1 MVVSAIVIA
10 FAVVVFAIRHR
21 PGSGVERWGDPPRA
35 RRGDV
40 EVDEA
45 DEEET
50 VEVDDEAVDEPRR
63 SRSTTLSTNPGIA
76 TEAAMPPDPHPEPD
90 PAPGPATTAEG
101 PEPSTHAPRRRPPPS
116 RLTPEAMSAARAGGA
131 SEGLVWLGREPEAK
145 ASILYRVLR
154 LVGRFVLFGLFRFR
168 IATSGQERL
177 PRTGGY
183 LLIGAAHRGWMDPFL
198 VIHALPLE
206 PRAWFLGSAPSTFT
220 ARWRE
225 VLIHRLGGLL
235 PVWRGGLG
243 VEQHV
248 EAARAVTR
256 NGAVFAQMPE
266 GTVSGPAGRIGAV
279 PQRRRPDRA
288 ADRRPDRAARDGGH
302 RGAVH
307 RPPDG
312 HGGARARRA
321 PERSSATPGTGRC
334 RPRGHGRSSSL
345 ARRLT
350 RRFEEVLGPAVERL
364 HPGTVDP
371 PGHPRRLK
379 RRLTWLFLRPGRLDR
394 DADA

>member
-1 MVVSAIVIA
+1 MA
-10 FAVVVFAIRHR
+10 
-21 PGSGVERWGDPPRA
+21 
-35 RRGDV
+35 
-40 EVDEA
+40 
-45 DEEET
+45 
-50 VEVDDEAVDEPRR
+50 
-63 SRSTTLSTNPGIA
+63 
-76 TEAAMPPDPHPEPD
+76 
-90 PAPGPATTAEG
+90 
-101 PEPSTHAPRRRPPPS
+101 
-116 RLTPEAMSAARAGGA
+116 AARAGGA
-131 SEGLVWLGREPEAK
+131 QEGLAWLGRDPEAK

-154 LVGRFVLFGLFRFR
+154 LVGRFILFGLFRFR

-177 PRTGGY
+177 PRTSGY

-198 VIHALPLE
+198 VIHALPVE

-266 GTVSGPAGRIGAV
+266 GTVSGPAGRIGTFRNGAALIALRTGSPIV
-279 PQRRRPDRA
+279 PLAMAGTEELYVGRRMASEVLQPTS
-288 ADRRPDRAARDGGH
+288 
-302 RGAVH
+302 
-307 RPPDG
+307 
-312 HGGARARRA
+312 ARALLGD
-321 PERSSATPGTGRC
+321 TWDGTLPAEGSREELE
-334 RPRGHGRSSSL
+334 L

-371 PGHPRRLK
+371 AGHPRRLK

-394 DADA
+394 DPEA